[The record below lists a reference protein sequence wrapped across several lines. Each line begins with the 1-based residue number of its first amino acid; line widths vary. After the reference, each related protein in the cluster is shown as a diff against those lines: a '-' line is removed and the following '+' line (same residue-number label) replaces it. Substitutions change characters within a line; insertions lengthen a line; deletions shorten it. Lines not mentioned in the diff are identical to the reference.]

1 MVNAT
6 RGAGAEEEAAEEFVE
21 GAFDAI
27 VLVEVVQ

>member
-6 RGAGAEEEAAEEFVE
+6 RGGGATEEVVEGFVE
-21 GAFDAI
+21 GALDAM